1 MRSITQLSLT
11 LTALFLLTACGNE
24 SPERKI
30 ETFKNPVDTYMD
42 SRVNA
47 MDDAK
52 AAVAESNRRNK
63 EQEDAM
69 KALVK

>member
-1 MRSITQLSLT
+1 MRTIIQLSMGLA
-11 LTALFLLTACGNE
+11 ALFILSACDSE
-24 SPERKI
+24 KKETQT

-47 MDDAK
+47 MENAK
-52 AAVAESNRRNK
+52 TAVEESKKRNK

-69 KALVK
+69 KALLK

>member
-1 MRSITQLSLT
+1 MRTITQLSMALAT
-11 LTALFLLTACGNE
+11 LFVLTACGDE
-24 SPERKI
+24 GKETKT

-52 AAVAESNRRNK
+52 AAVAESNNRNK

-69 KALVK
+69 KALLK